1 VAKSRGARIA
11 VGSRSWEDRWIRNPI
26 AFRVFGGS
34 EVERSYF
41 RLQSR
46 EVPRAEARRDT
57 WQNHK
62 VGPGSRPVDT
72 RHTFGG
78 VNTPL
83 TSRVSGTREI
93 RERKFE
99 PSTREV
105 ASSENERRK
114 VNIASRG
121 FGKERCQG
129 WTFELAKAREARS
142 ASA

>member
-1 VAKSRGARIA
+1 VRAQNLVLQVEVARSEVAKCRGCI
-11 VGSRSWEDRWIRNPI
+11 
-26 AFRVFGGS
+26 FVFGGS
-34 EVERSYF
+34 EVRG
-41 RLQSR
+41 
-46 EVPRAEARRDT
+46 DT

-62 VGPGSRPVDT
+62 VGPGSRPADT

-114 VNIASRG
+114 VKYRLSGVR
-121 FGKERCQG
+121 ERKVPR
-129 WTFELAKAREARS
+129 LDL
-142 ASA
+142 